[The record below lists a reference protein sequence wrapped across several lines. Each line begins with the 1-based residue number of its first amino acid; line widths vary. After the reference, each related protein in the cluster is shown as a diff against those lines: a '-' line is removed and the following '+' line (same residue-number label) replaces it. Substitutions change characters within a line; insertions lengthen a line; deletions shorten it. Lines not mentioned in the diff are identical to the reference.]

1 MEIPEYVFGIP
12 TKKTRSKERVALIR
26 RYYTDLWIKL
36 QKEGKRNSVF
46 NDYLGVEIYVVEKAI
61 KRRFTLRQK
70 TGSRHTP

>member
-46 NDYLGVEIYVVEKAI
+46 NDYLGVEIYVVEKEEHCGFALS
-61 KRRFTLRQK
+61 FC
-70 TGSRHTP
+70 